1 VSDTGE
7 FVGPRKPAGG
17 TAPGTSLLG
26 SQELTSSLFADASN
40 FEVRFVESYDQVATI
55 VGALKTLGLRV
66 VLTSGSFDIIHEGH
80 SMYLEAARRFGDF
93 LIVGLDSD
101 DKIQARKGPDRP
113 AVPQME
119 RLRMVTHQRGV
130 GLVTL
135 KDIDHHR
142 WELIKTVGP
151 DVLVATEETYSAAEI
166 AELEAT
172 YCGRVEVLGRMA
184 TVSTSARLR
193 RIQLGIPEPG
203 AAGAGEA
210 DAVGDAG
217 APGGSAAGGSVTGGS
232 VTGGSAAGGS
242 AVAGSVAGGDLAPA
256 GRPGN

>member
-1 VSDTGE
+1 MGRARTNGDG
-7 FVGPRKPAGG
+7 GPI
-17 TAPGTSLLG
+17 LG
-26 SQELTSSLFADASN
+26 SPTLSSSLFADASN
-40 FEVRFVESYDQVATI
+40 FEQRFVESYDQVATI

-101 DKIQARKGPDRP
+101 DKIRSRKGPDRP

-135 KDIDHHR
+135 KGAQHPR

-151 DVLVATEETYSAAEI
+151 DVLVATEDTYTEAEI
-166 AELEAT
+166 AELEAR
-172 YCGRVEVLGRMA
+172 YCTRVEVLERMA

-193 RIQLGIPEPG
+193 RIQLGIPEPEA
-203 AAGAGEA
+203 AAGDE
-210 DAVGDAG
+210 
-217 APGGSAAGGSVTGGS
+217 PGTAGGE
-232 VTGGSAAGGS
+232 
-242 AVAGSVAGGDLAPA
+242 LAPA
-256 GRPGN
+256 GRPVS

>member
-1 VSDTGE
+1 MNGY
-7 FVGPRKPAGG
+7 A
-17 TAPGTSLLG
+17 APGTPLLG

-40 FEVRFVESYDQVATI
+40 FEVRFVEDYEQVATI

-101 DKIQARKGPDRP
+101 DKIRSRKGPDRP

-135 KDIDHHR
+135 KGVDHHR

-151 DVLVATEETYSAAEI
+151 DVLVATEETYSAGQI
-166 AELEAT
+166 DELEAK

-203 AAGAGEA
+203 GAGSGADAGSGAGADGR
-210 DAVGDAG
+210 
-217 APGGSAAGGSVTGGS
+217 TGG
-232 VTGGSAAGGS
+232 AGDG
-242 AVAGSVAGGDLAPA
+242 VETPDDLARA

>member
-1 VSDTGE
+1 MSRVRQLIRRGGSSQN
-7 FVGPRKPAGG
+7 G
-17 TAPGTSLLG
+17 TAPPRAGHYAAPGRPLLG

-40 FEVRFVESYDQVATI
+40 FELRFVESYDQIETV

-80 SMYLEAARRFGDF
+80 SMYLEAARHFGDF

-101 DKIQARKGPDRP
+101 DKIRSRKGPDRP

-135 KDIDHHR
+135 KHAFHAR
-142 WELIKTVGP
+142 WQLIKTVSP
-151 DVLVATEETYSAAEI
+151 DVLVATEDTYTEAEI
-166 AELEAT
+166 AELEAR
-172 YCGRVEVLGRMA
+172 YCTRVEVLERMA

-193 RIQLGIPEPG
+193 RIQLGIPEPDAAPEV
-203 AAGAGEA
+203 AAG
-210 DAVGDAG
+210 
-217 APGGSAAGGSVTGGS
+217 
-232 VTGGSAAGGS
+232 
-242 AVAGSVAGGDLAPA
+242 
-256 GRPGN
+256 R

>member
-1 VSDTGE
+1 MSRMRQPIGRGGSDDAAAGNGAAGNGAGSGRSGE
-7 FVGPRKPAGG
+7 YAI
-17 TAPGTSLLG
+17 PGRPLLG
-26 SQELTSSLFADASN
+26 AQELTSSLFADASN
-40 FEVRFVESYDQVATI
+40 FELRFVESYDQIETI
-55 VGALKTLGLRV
+55 VCALKTLGLRV

-101 DKIQARKGPDRP
+101 EKIRARKGPGRP

-135 KDIDHHR
+135 KGAQHPR
-142 WELIKTVGP
+142 WELIKAVGP
-151 DVLVATEETYSAAEI
+151 DVLVATEDTYTPAEI
-166 AELEAT
+166 EELESRH
-172 YCGRVEVLGRMA
+172 CGRVEVLERMA

-193 RIQLGIPEPG
+193 RIQLGIPEPQPSPAAADP
-203 AAGAGEA
+203 AAG
-210 DAVGDAG
+210 D
-217 APGGSAAGGSVTGGS
+217 PAAGDP
-232 VTGGSAAGGS
+232 AAG
-242 AVAGSVAGGDLAPA
+242 DELAPA